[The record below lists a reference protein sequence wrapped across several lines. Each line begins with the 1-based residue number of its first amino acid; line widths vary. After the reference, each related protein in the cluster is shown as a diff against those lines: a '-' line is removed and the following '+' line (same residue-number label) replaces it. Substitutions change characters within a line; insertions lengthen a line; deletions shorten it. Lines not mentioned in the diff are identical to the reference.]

1 MMFYCLRAKFLILFQ
16 CKPHVRGDGPAVDD
30 ILLDFAGVN
39 PTYMGMN
46 RGGDSRH
53 TRTICKPRA
62 CGDEPHG
69 TAAYGVIWNVN
80 PTYVGMDLLSWS

>member
-46 RGGDSRH
+46 RGG
-53 TRTICKPRA
+53 IPVIL
-62 CGDEPHG
+62 EPF
-69 TAAYGVIWNVN
+69 VN
-80 PTYVGMDLLSWS
+80 PAHVGMNHTARRPTG